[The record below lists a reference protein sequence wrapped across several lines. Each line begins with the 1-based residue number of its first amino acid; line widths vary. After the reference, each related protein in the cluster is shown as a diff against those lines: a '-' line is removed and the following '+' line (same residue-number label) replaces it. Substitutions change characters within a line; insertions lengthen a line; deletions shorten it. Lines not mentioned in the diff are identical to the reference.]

1 MLKLYI
7 SLRYILIEQRYD
19 VLVVLF
25 AGWVWSPHIRHNNM
39 AASLRT
45 FTDGNTKLVINDV
58 LCMLRYFKAKELHN
72 VVLKTGFVA
81 PNIAGNCSNL
91 NTQWFHMLKC

>member
-7 SLRYILIEQRYD
+7 SLRYILIEQCYD

-25 AGWVWSPHIRHNNM
+25 GGRVWSPHTCHNNM
-39 AASLRT
+39 PASLRT
-45 FTDGNTKLVINDV
+45 FTDGNTKLVINNV
-58 LCMLRYFKAKELHN
+58 LCMLRYFKAKKLHN

-81 PNIAGNCSNL
+81 PNMAGNCSNL